1 MKKQVGELYR
11 GSAAMKAT
19 GWIGAIVLAAGALI
33 WVPRGARAGK
43 PGSHTPVDS
52 TENLTTIVHDTDTSG
67 AQLLLRSDDYN
78 GSGQATYSAALDPN
92 LISDLFGGAYF
103 LRMYSQS
110 TRTLYITPN
119 DAINSSQP
127 AGPTPGYYWENVELA
142 ASCYDQNLNQVLLEN
157 ILTSSGNCLMILDF
171 NSGGIEYK
179 LAMGPQVPQKYLT
192 QPVAPSTG
200 LVTVTC
206 NATSVVSG
214 VTVCMNWTL
223 TPNMS
228 TGASNPPTVADL
240 FYPGS
245 RKQGLVFVGQYHE
258 TFRIDMTNP

>member
-1 MKKQVGELYR
+1 MRISSLYR
-11 GSAAMKAT
+11 CGRTLKTAGCVA
-19 GWIGAIVLAAGALI
+19 VLSLVAGALI
-33 WVPRGARAGK
+33 WAPRGASAGK
-43 PGSHTPVDS
+43 SASHTPVDS
-52 TENLTTIVHDTDTSG
+52 TENVTTIVHDTDTSG

-92 LISDLFGGAYF
+92 LISDLFQGAYF

-127 AGPTPGYYWENVELA
+127 AGPPAGYYWENVEL
-142 ASCYDQNLNQVLLEN
+142 SVRCFDQNLNQVLLEN

-179 LAMGPQVPQKYLT
+179 LAMGPSQSLGALKA
-192 QPVAPSTG
+192 APATG

-206 NATSVVSG
+206 NSTSVVSG
-214 VTVCMNWTL
+214 VTVCVNWTL
-223 TPNMS
+223 TPNLS

-240 FYPGS
+240 FYSGT
-245 RKQGLVFVGQYHE
+245 RQQGLVFVGQYYY
-258 TFRIDMTNP
+258 TFRIDFTNP